1 MRQISADSKYLGEIF
16 SELLRQSGNE
26 TTKAGQEGKIL
37 SLKFCLFRMSASLL
51 SSQNVSLL
59 GKRNDSNQI
68 SNLYRPNV
76 ICWLSGGNFV
86 LAKAFLLCFF
96 LPISAK
102 SCIFA
107 AEIGYKTCR

>member
-1 MRQISADSKYLGEIF
+1 
-16 SELLRQSGNE
+16 
-26 TTKAGQEGKIL
+26 
-37 SLKFCLFRMSASLL
+37 MSASLL